1 MKITAIFLM
10 LTLLWACQPTP
21 PAEAMLD
28 DYLERLAR
36 VLEVDEPPLE
46 AASLPRMPPARVLQV
61 DIEPLSINLL
71 EFWEFRRCGLAE
83 ILGERNSVLGRVMVP
98 SQHLHMDGRI
108 LQQLRHCIDTL
119 EDEELIELAS
129 ELEDRK
135 RQQWPARYWNASAAA
150 PELRAFWSPS
160 TTPLAPG
167 REATFQEALTALTFL
182 AQLPERLEQQQWP
195 ERRELEAQYKAL
207 EQYAL
212 GGKLLQSLVL
222 GERYTQAAN
231 RMLER
236 AHQQKTLCPA
246 GLPKRELE
254 YARNVMV
261 KVFVGE
267 VQPWLAAVNRRANNV
282 MRHYEALLDQQSAQL
297 RPAIQPFFDQVTAR
311 HLAFQNSLR
320 DHVAHWQTL
329 FDGCDSKAIPSR

>member
-1 MKITAIFLM
+1 MRVITCL
-10 LTLLWACQPTP
+10 LTTALLSACQPTP

-135 RQQWPARYWNASAAA
+135 RQQWPARYWNATAAA
-150 PELRAFWSPS
+150 PELRAFWSPA
-160 TTPLAPG
+160 TTPLEPG
-167 REATFQEALTALTFL
+167 REASYQRALTALRFL
-182 AQLPERLEQQQWP
+182 TELPQELERQQWP
-195 ERRELEAQYKAL
+195 ERTDLEAQYQAL

-212 GGKLLQSLVL
+212 GGRLLQSLTL
-222 GERYTQAAN
+222 GRRYIEAGSV
-231 RMLER
+231 MLER
-236 AHQQKTLCPA
+236 ARQQSTLCPG
-246 GLPKRELE
+246 GLQKRELE

-261 KVFVGE
+261 KVFIGNI
-267 VQPWLAAVNRRANNV
+267 QPWLAAVNRRASGV
-282 MRHYEALLDQQSAQL
+282 TTEYQALLAQQSGEL
-297 RPAIQPFFDQVTAR
+297 RPALQPFAEQLSEH
-311 HLAFQNSLR
+311 HLAFQDSLR
-320 DHVAHWQTL
+320 DHVDRWKAL
-329 FDGCDSKAIPSR
+329 FDSCDSKAIPSR

>member
-1 MKITAIFLM
+1 MRVITCL
-10 LTLLWACQPTP
+10 LTTALLSACQPTP

-28 DYLERLAR
+28 DYLTRLSR
-36 VLEVDEPPLE
+36 VLSVDIPAIAAEP
-46 AASLPRMPPARVLQV
+46 APRMPPPRELQV
-61 DIEPLSINLL
+61 ELEPLSINLL
-71 EFWEFRRCGLAE
+71 DFWGFRQCGLAE
-83 ILGERNSVLGRVMVP
+83 VLGERNSILGRVMVP

-108 LQQLRHCIDTL
+108 LQRLRHCIRTL
-119 EDEELIELAS
+119 DDAELVALAED
-129 ELEDRK
+129 LERRK
-135 RQQWPARYWNASAAA
+135 QQQWPARYWNASAAA

-160 TTPLAPG
+160 TTPLEPG
-167 REATFQEALTALTFL
+167 REATFQEALTALAFL
-182 AQLPERLEQQQWP
+182 SRLPERLEQQQWP
-195 ERRELEAQYKAL
+195 ERPELESQYKAL

-246 GLPKRELE
+246 GLPQRELE

-282 MRHYEALLDQQSAQL
+282 MTHYEALLDQQSAEL
-297 RPAIQPFFDQVTAR
+297 RPAIQPFFDQVTTQ

-329 FDGCDSKAIPSR
+329 FDECDSKAIPSR